1 MPVLSYENSGDIVP
15 GLDGNATRGDNVT
28 TVRFH
33 DYEAAAHPED
43 PVPSSHSAPLYVD
56 EIRSTLDAARA
67 SSDPGLSALAA
78 AEAHRTQELGL
89 TQDTQTTIH
98 HYQTRRITQ
107 G

>member
-1 MPVLSYENSGDIVP
+1 M
-15 GLDGNATRGDNVT
+15 T

-33 DYEAAAHPED
+33 DYEAASHPED
-43 PVPSSHSAPLYVD
+43 SVPSSHSAPLYVD

-67 SSDPGLSALAA
+67 SSDPGLNALAA
-78 AEAHRTQELGL
+78 AEAHRTQALGL
-89 TQDTQTTIH
+89 TPGTQTTIH